1 MKKIVVY
8 PNKKLF
14 KISSKIYNKNK
25 ILKIVSEL
33 KECLL
38 NSNGVGISSPQI
50 GYNKRIF
57 LFKTNENKV
66 ISFIN
71 PILVY
76 KSKECF
82 NSFEGCLS
90 IPGFFSFVKRSS
102 FIVMKYT
109 SSSFK
114 RKRIFLKGLFSACAQ
129 HEIDHLN
136 GILINSKA

>member
-8 PNKKLF
+8 PNKKLL
-14 KISSKIYNKNK
+14 KISSEIYDKAK
-25 ILKIVSEL
+25 ILKIIREL

-38 NSNGVGISSPQI
+38 NSNGIGISSPQI

-57 LFKTNENKV
+57 LFKTNENKI

-71 PILVY
+71 PILIY

-90 IPGFFSFVKRSS
+90 IPGFFNFVKRSN
-102 FIVMKYT
+102 FVVMKYT
-109 SSSFK
+109 SFSFK
-114 RKRIFLKGLFSACAQ
+114 KRKIFLKGLFSACAQ